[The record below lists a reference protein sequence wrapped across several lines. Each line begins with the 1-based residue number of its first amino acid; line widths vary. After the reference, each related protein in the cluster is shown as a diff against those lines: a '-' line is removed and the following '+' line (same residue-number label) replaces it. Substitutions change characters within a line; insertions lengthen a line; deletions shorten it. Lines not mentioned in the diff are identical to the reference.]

1 MKLSPYLIVENVA
14 KAAEFYQSVFGGE
27 IKVLN
32 QQKEQV
38 LHAEVHITDAIVLH
52 LSSNYVKP
60 FSNEDV
66 NLLLTFEDSTEQQ
79 RVYDALSVG
88 GDPHMPI
95 TKTFFNAMHGQVR
108 DQYGVNWLSNCFSA

>member
-52 LSSNYVKP
+52 LSSNYGKP

-79 RVYDALSVG
+79 RVYDALRVG

>member
-14 KAAEFYQSVFGGE
+14 QAAEFYQSVFGGE

-38 LHAEVHITDAIVLH
+38 LHAEVHVSESMVLH
-52 LSSNYVKP
+52 ISSNYGKP
-60 FSNEDV
+60 FSNENV
-66 NLLLTFEDSTEQQ
+66 NLLLTFEDPSEQQ
-79 RVYDALSVG
+79 RVYDALSVD

-108 DQYGVNWLSNCFSA
+108 DQFGVNWLSNCFSA